1 VFGLARIFL
10 VFKVVVGPDIK
21 LKPGVKI
28 TLKKAEN
35 KDDFGMG
42 KLSLADKGNDG
53 TCNAGL
59 ITVNVV
65 YNRFKISHRKNRTN
79 ILIFPALWRFYR
91 CNRCHATPTRT

>member
-1 VFGLARIFL
+1 MN
-10 VFKVVVGPDIK
+10 
-21 LKPGVKI
+21 PGVKI
-28 TLKKAEN
+28 TLKKSEN

-65 YNRFKISHRKNRTN
+65 YNRFKISHRKNFYEHFN
-79 ILIFPALWRFYR
+79 FFPHCGVFIDAIDSMLHQQESKSHVNCFFGV
-91 CNRCHATPTRT
+91 